1 MSLITRAINAFLI
14 WLFIIGLIVVIVR
27 LSVGPVR
34 ADDLERIP
42 DEAVAQTFAD
52 VARILTE
59 QGYQVRPDTVPVYF
73 KRLSGVDG
81 MTVAGV
87 IVINSE
93 SIPACFRSILA
104 HEAVH
109 ALLGRDAGMTPN
121 QSERLARAL
130 ERLVSH
136 DYTPNCW
143 SPAL

>member
-1 MSLITRAINAFLI
+1 MTRITRAINAFLI

-42 DEAVAQTFAD
+42 DEAVVPIFAD
-52 VARILTE
+52 VASILNE
-59 QGYQVRPDTVPVYF
+59 QGYAVRSDTVPVYF

-104 HEAVH
+104 HEATH
-109 ALLGRDAGMTPN
+109 TLLGRDAGMTPN
-121 QSERLARAL
+121 QSEPAARAL